1 MCLYGVP
8 GCSLEVVIALTKL
21 GRRRRRVER
30 PGDGVGSFP
39 RGGKWIKDY
48 LRVLHKRG
56 IAPKLTRERVIDD
69 DSQRPDLKKKGSISR
84 FRALPLNSSGGWPS
98 AN

>member
-1 MCLYGVP
+1 LDDDDGAWNVP
-8 GCSLEVVIALTKL
+8 AAAETT
-21 GRRRRRVER
+21 GRRRRLLPVFGLLR
-30 PGDGVGSFP
+30 